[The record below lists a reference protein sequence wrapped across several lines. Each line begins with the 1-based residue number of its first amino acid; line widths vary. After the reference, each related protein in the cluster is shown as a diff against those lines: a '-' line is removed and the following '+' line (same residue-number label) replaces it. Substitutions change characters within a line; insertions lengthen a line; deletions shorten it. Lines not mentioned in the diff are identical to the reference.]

1 MISLQARKHD
11 NFSVEFKFGF
21 TAEEGAKNND
31 FSVNTWIF
39 IPSSMGINPQSY
51 SKDQFYWDIKSNVRL
66 ITPVFTLK
74 EFSSET
80 AKPYKRLKDSMT
92 ALAQGNGTPDNFV
105 STLKM
110 YAAIFKSS
118 LRNCTNSFKDDGDE
132 PFQLES
138 LRQNYCGLLDTIL
151 NSYRSLYTLVDNIP
165 ESEKR
170 HFTMVD
176 EYISH
181 KVVSKAISLV
191 RYIDLNNL
199 EDLTEERKFL
209 VDFVLREKNYGLSK
223 GFESIDRDPE
233 HNRETIYNQSLQKK
247 YIESE
252 LYINLDKR
260 KDGRAIEQFYYSLA
274 AGVSM
279 VFATAVGW
287 ATQVAYGS
295 NITVTLFVVIVIS
308 YMLKDRIKALMRNL
322 FAHKLLNRYYD
333 KKANITVNG
342 HNIGKIKE
350 AVDFLPGNKLFDE
363 VAEIRRKDASVYDE
377 SQVFDEKLLLYRK
390 RLMIDDA
397 IFSADNLYP
406 LSGVNEIMR
415 LHLDRFM
422 QKMDNPEVPINL
434 MDANGKITVLN
445 VPRTYCMH
453 VIFQLKHLEQVEY
466 RHLNIV
472 MNRNGIIHI
481 EEL

>member
-80 AKPYKRLKDSMT
+80 AKPYKRLKDSIT
-92 ALAQGNGTPDNFV
+92 ALAQGSGTSDNFV

-118 LRNCTNSFKDDGDE
+118 LRNCTNSFKDGDK

-151 NSYRSLYTLVDNIP
+151 DSYRSLYALVDNIP

-170 HFTMVD
+170 HFAMVD

-199 EDLTEERKFL
+199 ENLSEERKFL
-209 VDFVLREKNYGLSK
+209 VDFVLREKNYGVSK

-233 HNRETIYNQSLQKK
+233 HNREIIYNQSLQKK